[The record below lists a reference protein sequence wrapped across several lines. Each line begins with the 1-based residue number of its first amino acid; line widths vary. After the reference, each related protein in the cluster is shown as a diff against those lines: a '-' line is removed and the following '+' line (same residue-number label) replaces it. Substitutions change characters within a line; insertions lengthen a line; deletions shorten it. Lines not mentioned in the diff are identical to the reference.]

1 VFSEQDSGL
10 VQCAIVRGV
19 TAIASADVHADAAQD
34 GAAIEFVLRLARA
47 LHRYGTPAHRL
58 EEALLECCR
67 RLGVK
72 AEVFTTPTTII
83 MSFGEPGELRTRM
96 MRVEGGELDM
106 EKLARVDALAD
117 DVASFRLTPSEGV
130 RELSAILAARPR
142 FGRVLSTLAAGVT
155 AGSLAV
161 FIGGSL
167 ADVAVAALVGLL
179 VGLLAQVAQRSTDQ
193 ARVFELVGAAF
204 AAFAAALASSLWSA
218 ITPSIVT
225 VSALLILLPGLS
237 LTVAMTELATR
248 NLMSGTARLMSA
260 VIVLLELV
268 VGVAIGE
275 KVATALVTVH
285 QAIPVPLPEWSRWAA
300 LGVSALGV
308 AIVVQAQPRAFGW
321 IIAACVLSYLGTR
334 AGTAWLGD
342 ATAADSKLSA
352 LGSQLGVLVGALA
365 LGVLANLYA
374 RLFGRPAQ
382 VVSVPAMLLLVP
394 GSMGFRGMASLLD
407 RDTLTGV
414 ESVFAMF
421 VVALAIVAGLLIA
434 NAVVSPR
441 RSL

>member
-1 VFSEQDSGL
+1 VSL
-10 VQCAIVRGV
+10 VAVIGRPPARPG
-19 TAIASADVHADAAQD
+19 TAPGTTID
-34 GAAIEFVLRLARA
+34 AIEFVLDLGRA

-67 RLGVK
+67 RLEMS
-72 AEVFTTPTTII
+72 AEVFTTPTAII
-83 MSFGEPGELRTRM
+83 MSFGEPEELRTRM

-106 EKLARVDALAD
+106 NKLARVDALAD
-117 DVASFRLTPSEGV
+117 AVATFRRTPTEGV
-130 RELSAILAARPR
+130 HELAAILAAPR
-142 FGRVLSTLAAGVT
+142 QFGRALSTLAHGVT

-161 FIGGSL
+161 FFGGSL
-167 ADVAVAALVGLL
+167 ADVAIAGLIGL
-179 VGLLAQVAQRSTDQ
+179 TLGLLAQYAQRSTDQ

-204 AAFAAALASSLWSA
+204 AAFAAGIASAMWYA
-218 ITPSIVT
+218 TTPSIIV
-225 VSALLILLPGLS
+225 VAALLILLPGMS

-268 VGVAIGE
+268 VGVALGE
-275 KVATALVTVH
+275 RAASALVQIH
-285 QAIPVPLPEWSRWAA
+285 QAIPVALPEWSRWIA
-300 LGVSALGV
+300 LTASAVGV
-308 AIVVQAQPRAFGW
+308 AVIVQAQPRAFGW
-321 IIAACVLSYLGTR
+321 IVAACVTGYVGSR
-334 AGTAWLGD
+334 AGTAWLGGGGG
-342 ATAADSKLSA
+342 
-352 LGSQLGVLVGALA
+352 LGGQLGVMVGAFA
-365 LGVLANLYA
+365 LGVLANIYA
-374 RLFGRPAQ
+374 RRLERPAQ
-382 VVSVPAMLLLVP
+382 VVSVPAVLLLVP

>member
-1 VFSEQDSGL
+1 MLS
-10 VQCAIVRGV
+10 
-19 TAIASADVHADAAQD
+19 
-34 GAAIEFVLRLARA
+34 LARA

-58 EEALLECCR
+58 EEGLLECCR
-67 RLGVK
+67 RLGLS

-83 MSFGEPGELRTRM
+83 MSFGEPAELRTRM

-106 EKLARVDALAD
+106 GKLARVDALAD
-117 DVASFRLTPSEGV
+117 AVASFRMTPAEGLV
-130 RELSAILAARPR
+130 ELAAILAAPRR
-142 FGRVLSTLAAGVT
+142 FGHGLSTLSHGMT

-167 ADVAVAALVGLL
+167 ADVAVAALVGLS
-179 VGLLAQVAQRSTDQ
+179 VGLLAQYARRSTDQ

-204 AAFAAALASSLWSA
+204 AAFAASIASALWPA

-268 VGVAIGE
+268 VGVALGE
-275 KVATALVTVH
+275 KAADALVQVH
-285 QAIPVPLPEWSRWAA
+285 QAVPVALPEWSRWIA

-321 IIAACVLSYLGTR
+321 IVAACVLSYLGTR
-334 AGTAWLGD
+334 AGTAWLGG
-342 ATAADSKLSA
+342 ATATPSA
-352 LGSQLGVLVGALA
+352 LGAQLGVLVGALA

-374 RLFGRPAQ
+374 RLLARPAQ
-382 VVSVPAMLLLVP
+382 VVAVPAMLLLVP

>member
-1 VFSEQDSGL
+1 
-10 VQCAIVRGV
+10 
-19 TAIASADVHADAAQD
+19 
-34 GAAIEFVLRLARA
+34 
-47 LHRYGTPAHRL
+47 
-58 EEALLECCR
+58 
-67 RLGVK
+67 
-72 AEVFTTPTTII
+72 
-83 MSFGEPGELRTRM
+83 
-96 MRVEGGELDM
+96 
-106 EKLARVDALAD
+106 
-117 DVASFRLTPSEGV
+117 
-130 RELSAILAARPR
+130 
-142 FGRVLSTLAAGVT
+142 
-155 AGSLAV
+155 
-161 FIGGSL
+161 
-167 ADVAVAALVGLL
+167 
-179 VGLLAQVAQRSTDQ
+179 LLAQVVQRSTDQ
-193 ARVFELVGAAF
+193 ARVLELVGAAF
-204 AAFAAALASSLWSA
+204 AAFAASLASSLWSA

-268 VGVAIGE
+268 VGVAVGE

-285 QAIPVPLPEWSRWAA
+285 HSIPVPLPEWSRWAA

-334 AGTAWLGD
+334 AGTAWLVGGGTD
-342 ATAADSKLSA
+342 AKLGA
-352 LGSQLGVLVGALA
+352 LGAQLGVLVGALA

-374 RLFGRPAQ
+374 RLLGRPAQ

-394 GSMGFRGMASLLD
+394 GSMGFRGMAALLD

-434 NAVVSPR
+434 NAIVSPR